1 MLILFKVALPFSSG
15 TTGVSKGVML
25 THYNLISG
33 MAVIL
38 NADVFPDREKTI
50 FLTLLPFYHIYA
62 LIGMLGAG
70 LRIGSKQVLLSRFE
84 PNSFLKTIQDYK
96 V

>member
-25 THYNLISG
+25 THYNLTS
-33 MAVIL
+33 ALTVIL
-38 NADVFPDREKTI
+38 NDDVFPDREKTI
-50 FLTLLPFYHIYA
+50 FLTLMPFYHIYA
-62 LIGMLGAG
+62 LLVMLGAA

-84 PNSFLKTIQDYK
+84 PNPFLKAIQDYK